1 MKHGGGSGYR
11 RAMRITCTLGLTLVF
26 SLATACSSSSTAPPP
41 PATTPPTLTIEQG
54 VDRPGEDYKDFDLDD
69 ARPEACRDACEKDAA
84 CKAFTFVKAG
94 VQGDKARCW
103 LKQAVPGALPNDC
116 CASGIRP

>member
-1 MKHGGGSGYR
+1 
-11 RAMRITCTLGLTLVF
+11 MRIVTTLALLLSLT
-26 SLATACSSSSTAPPP
+26 AACSSSTTTPTTTPAAPAAPAAPASTP
-41 PATTPPTLTIEQG
+41 PALSLEQG

-69 ARPEACRDACEKDAA
+69 ARPEACRDACAQDAT

-103 LKQAVPGALPNDC
+103 LKSTVPPAQPHDC
-116 CASGIRP
+116 CASGVRP